1 MAGKRIVV
9 FSLFGL
15 VALALTVFASSGTEA
30 GTYKPAHKYILT
42 ESTVAAAYSDSD
54 NNVAIYSPNLNYEDS
69 SMFTFTPIDMWS
81 KMGNQIPVGAKMGIL
96 NASSTVGVA
105 NAACAANMAPLFKLH
120 NASTDT
126 TDVLGPADM
135 YFMLKKAADVP
146 VPFGKYNAAV
156 PDYLEGYPYFLN
168 QAFDPDG
175 EAGPLPPLV
184 PRARYAG
191 HGLVAG
197 MNILIQV
204 VVFDPGQLA
213 MIPGIYQQLGSQVGT
228 PSAVI
233 LNNPISQEEA
243 PGAIS
248 DFCTPLST
256 TTTLYTPTQNGDYG
270 TGGGGIEAQRNPAA
284 GAGVLGTGTI
294 ISRSFSRTERDAD
307 ADGVENDLD
316 PCPFTADA
324 WDPRAPGG
332 PGTGDNDNDGLPDTC
347 DPDDNTF
354 NDDQDADGY
363 LNRQDICPLV
373 QNGCRTCGTCH
384 ASICNAAWDNQD
396 DFDSAVG
403 NTDLGP
409 MPDSIA
415 NACDDS
421 DDDGN
426 EDGGAAGDCNDGID
440 NGGGDQIDGNDP
452 DCKPVSGCTGMDK
465 AELANG
471 CTSAQ
476 IWGTNPGTGEYYHE
490 MPWSAVCIG
499 AAGSDTDGDGYC
511 NALEDLLGAASLK
524 NNGPETGAQCDG
536 NADDDADT
544 YVNDGCPALGTLI
557 ETGAQCANNT
567 SDDTPTPDA
576 QEVIIGVKVNDGCP
590 TIGIPESLVI
600 DAAIT
605 GGSLPAGNT
614 KPSLKVPASCNDGI
628 DNDGD
633 TTVDTDSTSLGC
645 DAAHASYT
653 GDTDKDGKLDAVDNC
668 PTVWNPEQTN
678 TDGIALP
685 NGKGDACDDD
695 DDNDGFKDGEDDV
708 GWPKD
713 EWLKGSDPLSNLST
727 PEVCDGVNNDLDV
740 KTDGS
745 SKIDEGFT
753 DTDLDG
759 IPDCYDNDV
768 DSDGDTVGNGTD
780 DNDDD
785 KAGAAEKF
793 TDAKENFVGTNKAI
807 RCATGGADNDPL
819 DNNKDGKASV
829 ADIMTYFAFGEY
841 GSIVASDH
849 QPYKRRLD
857 LNMDKKITVADV
869 MEYFAFG
876 QYGKTCP
883 YGL

>member
-524 NNGPETGAQCDG
+524 NNGPETVCNELPATCVPSPIINFCDNDG
-536 NADDDADT
+536 DT
-544 YVNDGCPALGTLI
+544 YINDGCPIFPDGGYA
-557 ETGAQCANNT
+557 ETGAQCGNAT
-567 SDDTPTPDA
+567 SDDTPADGL
-576 QEVIIGVKVNDGCP
+576 EVTAGIRVNDGCP
-590 TIGIPESLVI
+590 TIGVPESLVI
-600 DAAIT
+600 DASVIA
-605 GGSLPAGNT
+605 GASALP
-614 KPSLKVPASCNDGI
+614 SPAVQQSCTDGI

-633 TTVDTDSTSLGC
+633 GLTDALDTAANGC
-645 DAAHASYT
+645 SAAAWAGDA
-653 GDTDKDGKLDAVDNC
+653 DKDGVADVSDNC
-668 PTVWNPEQTN
+668 GSGINLVWNPEQTDSDN
-678 TDGIALP
+678 QCANSRDDDKTDATENHTANGGIGYVNDGCPAVGAAETAGADCNDAVDSDSDGWVNDGCIQVGTISEGPTDGL
-685 NGKGDACDDD
+685 GDACDTD
-695 DDNDGFKDGEDDV
+695 DDNDGFADSM
-708 GWPKD
+708 
-713 EWLKGSDPLSNLST
+713 EWWM
-727 PEVCDGVNNDLDV
+727 
-740 KTDGS
+740 
-745 SKIDEGFT
+745 
-753 DTDLDG
+753 
-759 IPDCYDNDV
+759 
-768 DSDGDTVGNGTD
+768 GTD
-780 DNDDD
+780 PRADCPR
-785 KAGAAEKF
+785 
-793 TDAKENFVGTNKAI
+793 TDPGTVPVYRHDAN
-807 RCATGGADNDPL
+807 PL
-819 DNNKDGKASV
+819 DMNMDRLLNLGGDVVNYVGKMGGKSSAIWS
-829 ADIMTYFAFGEY
+829 Y
-841 GSIVASDH
+841 
-849 QPYKRRLD
+849 RRLD
-857 LNMDKKITVADV
+857 MNGDGLLNLGGDV
-869 MEYFAFG
+869 VNYV
-876 QYGKTCP
+876 GKMGNTCKP
-883 YGL
+883 